1 MYNIE
6 QNNTKSEKK
15 TSRTHKNTRIKT
27 NGNKS
32 VIKIEMTEKTEA
44 RFKLYR
50 PDSSCADTKILLD
63 RASALTYGR

>member
-1 MYNIE
+1 M
-6 QNNTKSEKK
+6 
-15 TSRTHKNTRIKT
+15 
-27 NGNKS
+27 
-32 VIKIEMTEKTEA
+32 EMTEKTEA